1 VHSWLSERSS
11 LTLSRSL
18 FVQASIVRIM
28 KMRKELQH
36 NTLIT
41 EVVEQLKSRFPP
53 EIPMIKTSIDG
64 LIEKEYLE
72 RIADKRG
79 WYRYLA

>member
-1 VHSWLSERSS
+1 MYSWLSELSS

>member
-1 VHSWLSERSS
+1 
-11 LTLSRSL
+11 
-18 FVQASIVRIM
+18 M

-41 EVVEQLKSRFPP
+41 EVVDQLKSRFPP
-53 EIPMIKTSIDG
+53 DIPMIKTSIDG

-72 RIADKRG
+72 RITDKRG
-79 WYRYLA
+79 WYR

>member
-1 VHSWLSERSS
+1 VYSWLSELSS